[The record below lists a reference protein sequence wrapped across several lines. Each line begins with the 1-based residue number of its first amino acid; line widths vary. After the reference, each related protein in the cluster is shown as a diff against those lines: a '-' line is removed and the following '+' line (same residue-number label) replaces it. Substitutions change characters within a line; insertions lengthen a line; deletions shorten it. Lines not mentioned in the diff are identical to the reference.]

1 MDALPQELLEK
12 VRQCKGRL
20 MLVGA
25 SGTGK
30 STLARALGK
39 ALAERGRKVHCLN
52 TDPGAPAFGPP
63 GTLALGC
70 LNEGGWSLL
79 RLEPLCSLDAARFRL
94 PLVTATRKLFAHYP
108 NGPLIIDTPGL
119 ISGVAGAELI
129 PTLAELTRIE
139 LCVVLT
145 PEGSSIPIANE
156 LAGVDAEVYQLP
168 ASPRARASTR
178 SQRGRRRTELWHESM
193 SNAQP
198 LTIEPGSLN
207 LLGTPPPLENKQ
219 AWRQRG

>member
-1 MDALPQELLEK
+1 
-12 VRQCKGRL
+12 V
-20 MLVGA
+20 A
-25 SGTGK
+25 S
-30 STLARALGK
+30 
-39 ALAERGRKVHCLN
+39 
-52 TDPGAPAFGPP
+52 PAPNSFQ
-63 GTLALGC
+63 
-70 LNEGGWSLL
+70 
-79 RLEPLCSLDAARFRL
+79 
-94 PLVTATRKLFAHYP
+94 
-108 NGPLIIDTPGL
+108 
-119 ISGVAGAELI
+119 
-129 PTLAELTRIE
+129 TLAELTRIE
-139 LCVVLT
+139 LCVVLA